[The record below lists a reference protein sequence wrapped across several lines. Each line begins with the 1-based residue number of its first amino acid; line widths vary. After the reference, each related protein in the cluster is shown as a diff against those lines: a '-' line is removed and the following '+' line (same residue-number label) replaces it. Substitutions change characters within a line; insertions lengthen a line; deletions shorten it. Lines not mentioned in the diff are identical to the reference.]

1 MRCTAEGEHTPRQA
15 RAGHPAPMTGAFRTY
30 QPTITLPITDDDRQT
45 PEAQLA
51 FALGPAIRWQLW
63 FFFPP
68 NALGF
73 GGLAMPCDDLPRR
86 APAEAADTLFAVID
100 GVARHAGATELIL
113 ALERRGGPDPG
124 RLDREWMLA
133 ASTAADRA
141 VVRLRAVLISHTR
154 GVREHAPPAP
164 TLSGSELSTE
174 QSSA

>member
-1 MRCTAEGEHTPRQA
+1 
-15 RAGHPAPMTGAFRTY
+15 MTGAFRTY
-30 QPTITLPITDDDRQT
+30 QPTVTRPITDDDLQT
-45 PEAQLA
+45 PEARLA
-51 FALGPAIRWQLW
+51 FALGPAI

-68 NALGF
+68 NDLGF

-86 APAEAADTLFAVID
+86 APAEAADTLFTVIA

-124 RLDREWMLA
+124 RLDRKWMLA

-141 VVRLRAVLISHTR
+141 AVRLRAVLISHTR

-164 TLSGSELSTE
+164 TLPGLDGEG
-174 QSSA
+174 QGD